1 MGFAAPRR
9 HISPEFLINNRA
21 GQSFCEHLPGGQA
34 AGEFEAPHQLVH
46 RKCIWQGGDR

>member
-1 MGFAAPRR
+1 MERYRDNGVRQLFTAR
-9 HISPEFLINNRA
+9 NNRA